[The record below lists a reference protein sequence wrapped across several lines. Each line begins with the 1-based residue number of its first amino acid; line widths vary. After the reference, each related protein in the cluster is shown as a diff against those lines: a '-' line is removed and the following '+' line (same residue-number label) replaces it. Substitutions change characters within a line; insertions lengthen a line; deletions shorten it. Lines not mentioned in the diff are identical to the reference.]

1 MPELAEEKQGT
12 PDIQLS
18 GVFYAKSNYMEKVL
32 TDELEDRYHKE
43 RRRFVISMIILVIAA
58 LISMV
63 LACSIGRIEIPF
75 VTMLKSLMSACGLI
89 KDETLDQIHK
99 AIIFDIRLSRVCLSA
114 MVGLALSVSGAAFQ
128 GILRNP
134 LADPFTIG
142 VSAGGAFGAALI
154 IFLGLGSKT
163 ALGLGM
169 IPLAALAGALLAL
182 AAVIS
187 LARVNGILRRDTMV
201 LAGIVV
207 ATFLGALISLLKS
220 LDEESVASIVFWVMG
235 SFQGRGWSHA
245 IFAFPYLLL
254 GLVMVIS
261 QSREIDLM
269 SLGDFPARQLGV
281 DINRAR
287 AIVLI
292 GASLLTA
299 AAVSVSG
306 VIGFIGL
313 VAPHLVRMTVGPN
326 HSRLFVLAGLLGMIA
341 MIWSDVAARIILP
354 EGEELPVGVITAL
367 IGGPFFCILLKGAK
381 SGTGFD

>member
-1 MPELAEEKQGT
+1 VILA
-12 PDIQLS
+12 S
-18 GVFYAKSNYMEKVL
+18 
-32 TDELEDRYHKE
+32 
-43 RRRFVISMIILVIAA
+43 
-58 LISMV
+58 
-63 LACSIGRIEIPF
+63 SIGRVEIPF
-75 VTMLKSLMSACGLI
+75 SVVLKCLASGVGLI
-89 KDETLDQIHK
+89 HDETLDLMNK
-99 AIIFDIRLSRVCLSA
+99 AIIFDVRLSRVCLSA
-114 MVGLALSVSGAAFQ
+114 MVGLALAVSGAAFQ

-163 ALGLGM
+163 AWGLGLA
-169 IPLAALAGALLAL
+169 PLAALVGALSAL

-187 LARVNGILRRDTMV
+187 LARVDGILRRDTMV

-207 ATFLGALISLLKS
+207 ATFLGALVSLLKS

-245 IFAFPYLLL
+245 IFAFPYLVA
-254 GLVMVIS
+254 GLILVVIY
-261 QSREIDLM
+261 SREIDLM

-281 DINRAR
+281 DTNKAR
-287 AIVLI
+287 AMVLI

-306 VIGFIGL
+306 VIGFVGL

-326 HSRLFVLAGLLGMIA
+326 HLRLFVLAGLLGMIA

-367 IGGPFFCILLKGAK
+367 IGGPFFCVLLKGAK
-381 SGTGFD
+381 TGTGFD